1 MRTSGVAL
9 PQLCAQ
15 KTRAL
20 SSLTALSQP
29 DGRLL
34 TALPTWVPHTPHLPP
49 TPTSLTP
56 QTKAQSQG
64 FYQLPSMC
72 IPAIYSGSAMMTT
85 GQVHAP
91 NRSMEIWTGPGCH
104 LLENSISPALMGE
117 GRDNDAATSYE
128 GQTER
133 FSALPSL
140 GFCNSVSLQCALTQ
154 EG

>member
-1 MRTSGVAL
+1 MHYWKEFLSRFLLYSEEDIKLSQRVREELQEKGLLSLGPVVALVQGGGMRTSGVAL

-56 QTKAQSQG
+56 QTKAQS
-64 FYQLPSMC
+64 
-72 IPAIYSGSAMMTT
+72 
-85 GQVHAP
+85 
-91 NRSMEIWTGPGCH
+91 
-104 LLENSISPALMGE
+104 
-117 GRDNDAATSYE
+117 
-128 GQTER
+128 
-133 FSALPSL
+133 
-140 GFCNSVSLQCALTQ
+140 
-154 EG
+154 